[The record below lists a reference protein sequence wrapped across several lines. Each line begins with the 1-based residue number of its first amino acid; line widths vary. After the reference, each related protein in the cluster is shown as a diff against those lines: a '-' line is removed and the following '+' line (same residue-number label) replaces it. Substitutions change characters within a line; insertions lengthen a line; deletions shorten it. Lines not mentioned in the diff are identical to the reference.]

1 MNYMQNEQRRTIFN
15 EFIQRC
21 KIITS
26 YELQRKKDI
35 ECYDKVMESH
45 PNYVYIIYIH
55 IIKFKQK
62 LTAFTSTKIR
72 SLRHINNRILFK
84 IL

>member
-1 MNYMQNEQRRTIFN
+1 MNKEELFLMNLFKDAKLSLHMNYKEKRY
-15 EFIQRC
+15 
-21 KIITS
+21 K
-26 YELQRKKDI
+26 
-35 ECYDKVMESH
+35 ECYNKIMESH

-72 SLRHINNRILFK
+72 SLRHINNGILFT

>member
-15 EFIQRC
+15 EFNQRC

-35 ECYDKVMESH
+35 ECYDKIMESH

-72 SLRHINNRILFK
+72 SLRHINNGILFT

>member
-1 MNYMQNEQRRTIFN
+1 MQNEQRRTIFN

-35 ECYDKVMESH
+35 ECYDKIMESH

-62 LTAFTSTKIR
+62 LTAFTSTKIK
-72 SLRHINNRILFK
+72 SLRHINNGILFT

>member
-15 EFIQRC
+15 EFNQRC

-26 YELQRKKDI
+26 YELQRKKKI
-35 ECYDKVMESH
+35 ECYDKIMESH

-72 SLRHINNRILFK
+72 SLRHINNGILFT

>member
-1 MNYMQNEQRRTIFN
+1 MQNEQRRTIFN
-15 EFIQRC
+15 EFNQRC
-21 KIITS
+21 KIIS

-35 ECYDKVMESH
+35 ECYDKIMESH
-45 PNYVYIIYIH
+45 PNYVHIIYIH
-55 IIKFKQK
+55 IVKFNQK

-72 SLRHINNRILFK
+72 SLRHINNGILFT

>member
-1 MNYMQNEQRRTIFN
+1 MNKEELFLMNLIKEAKF
-15 EFIQRC
+15 
-21 KIITS
+21 ITS

-35 ECYDKVMESH
+35 ECYDKIMESH

>member
-15 EFIQRC
+15 EFNQRC

-26 YELQRKKDI
+26 HELQRKKDI
-35 ECYDKVMESH
+35 ECYDKIMESH

-62 LTAFTSTKIR
+62 LNAFTSTKIR
-72 SLRHINNRILFK
+72 SLRHINNGILFT

>member
-15 EFIQRC
+15 EFNQRC

-26 YELQRKKDI
+26 YELQRKKNI
-35 ECYDKVMESH
+35 ECYDKIMESH

-72 SLRHINNRILFK
+72 SLRHINNGILFT

>member
-1 MNYMQNEQRRTIFN
+1 MQNEQRRTIFN

-35 ECYDKVMESH
+35 ECYDKIMESH

-72 SLRHINNRILFK
+72 SLRHINNGILFT

>member
-1 MNYMQNEQRRTIFN
+1 MNKEELFLMNLIKEAKF
-15 EFIQRC
+15 
-21 KIITS
+21 ITS

-35 ECYDKVMESH
+35 ECYDKIMESH

-55 IIKFKQK
+55 IIKFKRK

-72 SLRHINNRILFK
+72 SLRHINNGILFT

>member
-15 EFIQRC
+15 EFNQRC

-35 ECYDKVMESH
+35 ECYDKIMESH

-62 LTAFTSTKIR
+62 LTAFTSTKIK
-72 SLRHINNRILFK
+72 SLRHINNGILFT

>member
-1 MNYMQNEQRRTIFN
+1 MQNEQRRTIFN
-15 EFIQRC
+15 EFNQC

-35 ECYDKVMESH
+35 ECYDKMMESH

-72 SLRHINNRILFK
+72 SLRHINNGILFT

>member
-1 MNYMQNEQRRTIFN
+1 MNKEELFLMNLIKDVKLSFHMNY
-15 EFIQRC
+15 
-21 KIITS
+21 K
-26 YELQRKKDI
+26 KKDL
-35 ECYDKVMESH
+35 ECYGKIMESH

-62 LTAFTSTKIR
+62 LTAFTTTKIR
-72 SLRHINNRILFK
+72 SLRHINNRILFT

>member
-1 MNYMQNEQRRTIFN
+1 MNYMLNEQRRTIFN
-15 EFIQRC
+15 EFNQRC

-26 YELQRKKDI
+26 HELQRKKDI
-35 ECYDKVMESH
+35 ECYNKIMESH

-62 LTAFTSTKIR
+62 LNAFTSTKIR
-72 SLRHINNRILFK
+72 SLRHINNGILFT

>member
-1 MNYMQNEQRRTIFN
+1 MQNEQRRTIFN
-15 EFIQRC
+15 EFNQRC
-21 KIITS
+21 KIIIS

-35 ECYDKVMESH
+35 ECYDKIMESH

-55 IIKFKQK
+55 IIKFNQK

-72 SLRHINNRILFK
+72 SLRHINNGILFT

>member
-1 MNYMQNEQRRTIFN
+1 MQNEQRRTIFN
-15 EFIQRC
+15 EFNQRC

-35 ECYDKVMESH
+35 ECYDKIMESH

-55 IIKFKQK
+55 IIKIKQK

-72 SLRHINNRILFK
+72 SLRHINNGILFT

>member
-1 MNYMQNEQRRTIFN
+1 MNKEELFLMNLIKEAKF
-15 EFIQRC
+15 
-21 KIITS
+21 ITS

-35 ECYDKVMESH
+35 ECYDKIMESH

-72 SLRHINNRILFK
+72 SLRHINNGILFT

>member
-1 MNYMQNEQRRTIFN
+1 MNKEELFLMNLIKEAKF
-15 EFIQRC
+15 
-21 KIITS
+21 ITS

-35 ECYDKVMESH
+35 ECYDKIMESH

-55 IIKFKQK
+55 FIKFKQK

-72 SLRHINNRILFK
+72 SLRHINNGILFT

>member
-1 MNYMQNEQRRTIFN
+1 MNKEELFLMNLIKDAKF
-15 EFIQRC
+15 
-21 KIITS
+21 ITS

-35 ECYDKVMESH
+35 ECYDKIMESH

-72 SLRHINNRILFK
+72 SLRHINNGILFT

>member
-1 MNYMQNEQRRTIFN
+1 MQNEQRRTIFN
-15 EFIQRC
+15 EFNQRC

-26 YELQRKKDI
+26 HELQRKKDI
-35 ECYDKVMESH
+35 ECYDKIMESH

-62 LTAFTSTKIR
+62 LNAFTSTKIR
-72 SLRHINNRILFK
+72 SLRHINNGILFT

>member
-15 EFIQRC
+15 EFNQRC

-35 ECYDKVMESH
+35 ECYDNIMESH

-72 SLRHINNRILFK
+72 SLRHINNGILFT

>member
-15 EFIQRC
+15 EFNQRC
-21 KIITS
+21 KIIIS
-26 YELQRKKDI
+26 YELQRKKDL
-35 ECYDKVMESH
+35 ECYGKIMESH

-62 LTAFTSTKIR
+62 LTAFTTTKIR
-72 SLRHINNRILFK
+72 SLRHINNRILFT

>member
-15 EFIQRC
+15 EFNQRC

-35 ECYDKVMESH
+35 KCYDKIMESR

>member
-35 ECYDKVMESH
+35 ECYDKIMESH

-72 SLRHINNRILFK
+72 SLRHINNGILFT

>member
-15 EFIQRC
+15 EFNQRC
-21 KIITS
+21 KIIS

-35 ECYDKVMESH
+35 ECYDKIMESH

-72 SLRHINNRILFK
+72 SLRHINNGILFT